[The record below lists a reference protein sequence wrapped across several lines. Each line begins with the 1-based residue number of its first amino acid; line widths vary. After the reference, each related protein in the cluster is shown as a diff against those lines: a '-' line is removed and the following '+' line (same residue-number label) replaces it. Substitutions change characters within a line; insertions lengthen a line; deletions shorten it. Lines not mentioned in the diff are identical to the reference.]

1 MKSEALK
8 PTTPPRATP
17 AVSFEMGGAAKS
29 LHERSALG
37 IKVKLILA
45 FCAMA
50 GFTISA
56 AAIAWYAFVAIE
68 RSVDRITVESVPA
81 MAVSLR
87 LAEKSAE
94 IAATAPALIA
104 SINQEARVATQAGLE
119 ARSREIAGLMED
131 LKATQIDPGSLE
143 TLAEIQQEIT
153 GRLSVLNT
161 AVEERL
167 RLSAQRDSLSTEMTT
182 AHGRFVD
189 LLEPLVDDAVF
200 NLIISGENL
209 TAQSTE
215 AVTGLVEGGVS
226 TIHLL
231 LTINAEANLA
241 AGLLAEAA
249 NSPDPVLIQPIRE
262 SFFAAAAT
270 IERSLSQLPEIGDR
284 EQLQQASDALLR
296 LGLGSDNIFDI
307 RERALR
313 AAEEGQETSP
323 ASGEGMART
332 VKANHEAL
340 LAILTPMVDDATFE
354 LVVDAEDIAAQGSQA
369 ITKLI
374 DVGATTLQV
383 LLALRAEGNMVVG
396 LLAEAANTS
405 DRPMIQPVRER
416 FIAAADHIRAQLDR
430 LPDSVDGDE
439 LRDVAERL
447 TAFGFGDDGIFD
459 VRERELR
466 QIATADDLLQAA
478 RSLSIRLGEQVAE
491 LVTVA
496 QGGSD
501 QAALQASQ
509 AISDGELVLL
519 LITAVSIAG
528 ATLIV
533 LFYVAPRVVRPLE
546 NITTAMTKL
555 AAGDTTVDIPA
566 RERRDEIGRMAQ
578 ALGIFR
584 DTAIEVQKSNLKE
597 IQETRGRLVD
607 AIENI
612 SEGFS
617 LFDADDRLVLS
628 NTKYR
633 DMLAPGVEGIIS
645 PGVPFETIVRHAAE
659 RGDPENATGRI
670 DEWVAERLA
679 EHRAPGGPQIQY
691 GSDGRWILISEH
703 KTEDGGTVAVYSD
716 ITELKQREEELSEKS
731 NALEQL
737 SNQLAK
743 YLSPQVYESIF
754 SGKQEVKL
762 TSRRKKLTVF
772 FSDIAGFTETA
783 DKLESEDLTRL
794 LNEYLTEMSQIA
806 LAYGATIDKYVG
818 DAIVI
823 FLGDPETR
831 GVKEDALACVEMA
844 IAMRKRMGELQSVWR
859 ASGIEN
865 PLQVRIGINTGYCT
879 VGNFGSEDRMDYT
892 IIGGGVNLASR
903 LESSATPGEILISY
917 ETYALVRDE
926 IHCEERG
933 QINVK
938 GIAYPVATYVA
949 IDSYDNLD
957 RERQLI
963 REDHPNLKLNLDLD
977 TMSLDER
984 SQAAAVLRRALDR
997 LSAED
1002 RGGKSERAA
1011 KKASARAKPTPS
1023 KTP

>member
-1 MKSEALK
+1 M
-8 PTTPPRATP
+8 
-17 AVSFEMGGAAKS
+17 AKN
-29 LHERSALG
+29 LYERSALG
-37 IKVKLILA
+37 IKVKLFLA

-56 AAIAWYAFVAIE
+56 AAIAWYAFVTIE

-104 SINQEARVATQAGLE
+104 SINQEARIATQAGLE
-119 ARSREIAGLMED
+119 ARSREIVVLMED

-143 TLAEIQQEIT
+143 TLAEIQREIT

-167 RLSAQRDSLSTEMTT
+167 RLSAQRDVLSTEMATT
-182 AHGRFVD
+182 HGRFVD

-200 NLIISGENL
+200 NLIISGEDL

-215 AVTGLVEGGVS
+215 SVTGLVEGGVS

-262 SFFAAAAT
+262 RFFAAAAT
-270 IERSLSQLPEIGDR
+270 IERSLSQLPDIGDR
-284 EQLQQASDALLR
+284 DQLQQASEALLR
-296 LGLGSDNIFDI
+296 LGSGSDSMFDI

-313 AAEEGQETSP
+313 ATEEGQDTSL
-323 ASGEGMART
+323 ASGERIAET

-340 LAILTPMVDDATFE
+340 LTILTPMVDDATFE
-354 LVVDAEDIAAQGSQA
+354 LVVDAEDITAQGSQA

-374 DVGATTLQV
+374 DVGVTTLQV
-383 LLALRAEGNMVVG
+383 LLALRAEGNMVAG

-405 DRPMIQPVRER
+405 DRAMIQPVRER

-439 LRDVAERL
+439 LRDAGERL
-447 TAFGFGDDGIFD
+447 TAFGFGDDGIFG

-496 QGGSD
+496 QSGSD

-509 AISDGELVLL
+509 AIGDGKLILL

-546 NITTAMTKL
+546 NITTAMTEL
-555 AAGDTTVDIPA
+555 AAGDTTVDIPG

-597 IQETRGRLVD
+597 IQETRSRLMD
-607 AIENI
+607 AIESI

-617 LFDADDRLVLS
+617 LYDSDDRLVVCNS
-628 NTKYR
+628 RYR
-633 DMLAPGVEGIIS
+633 KLLYPDAEDSIDDGT
-645 PGVPFETIVRHAAE
+645 PFETISRRAAE
-659 RGDPENATGRI
+659 KGYIKDADGRVE
-670 DEWVAERLA
+670 EWVSERLA
-679 EHRAPGGPQIQY
+679 QHREPGGPQLQHR
-691 GSDGRWILISEH
+691 SDGRWIQVSER
-703 KTEDGGTVAVYSD
+703 KTEDGGTVAVYTDVTELRRTEEALRESEERYALAMHGSNEGLWDWDLLKNEIYISPVIQTLLGLQSSDLETTPAEWESRIHPDDLESYHQSLQANLRGETKFYMDEYRARGADGTYRWVLDRGVGLRDEAGKVYRMAGSMGD
-716 ITELKQREEELSEKS
+716 ITARKQ
-731 NALEQL
+731 AEQE
-737 SNQLAK
+737 LAK
-743 YLSPQVYESIF
+743 
-754 SGKQEVKL
+754 
-762 TSRRKKLTVF
+762 
-772 FSDIAGFTETA
+772 
-783 DKLESEDLTRL
+783 
-794 LNEYLTEMSQIA
+794 
-806 LAYGATIDKYVG
+806 
-818 DAIVI
+818 
-823 FLGDPETR
+823 
-831 GVKEDALACVEMA
+831 KEA
-844 IAMRKRMGELQSVWR
+844 
-859 ASGIEN
+859 
-865 PLQVRIGINTGYCT
+865 
-879 VGNFGSEDRMDYT
+879 
-892 IIGGGVNLASR
+892 
-903 LESSATPGEILISY
+903 
-917 ETYALVRDE
+917 
-926 IHCEERG
+926 
-933 QINVK
+933 
-938 GIAYPVATYVA
+938 
-949 IDSYDNLD
+949 
-957 RERQLI
+957 QL
-963 REDHPNLKLNLDLD
+963 R
-977 TMSLDER
+977 
-984 SQAAAVLRRALDR
+984 VALDNMP
-997 LSAED
+997 
-1002 RGGKSERAA
+1002 GGLVLADGDLNSVLFNSQYSELHDYPDGLLKVGQSFLR
-1011 KKASARAKPTPS
+1011 
-1023 KTP
+1023 